1 MQQLLRNKK
10 IVSAAFNAQP
20 FAYGERGDHVALFQK
35 ALFGLGYDLPRS
47 YMSATRNGPE
57 FDGIFGEETKEVT
70 RAFQTEQMLKDDAVV
85 GEQTVFMVSTR
96 YGLIPVVVPHKRDL
110 LNRAARLFHSRAAV
124 LASIAERFVKE
135 MNFYLGTLKVSSD
148 DYRRMRGY
156 LTSGLISV
164 SVLSKKRFLA
174 VKGRKEAV
182 YETQNN
188 RIVLREDRN
197 YFTRLG
203 QATCVHELTHA
214 ILDDRR
220 IPIPTAS
227 RDEAIAYLAEAFYLT
242 KRFRIS
248 FSFDRPSVHVPSTYT
263 AAQPLIDAI
272 LAGKAQA
279 TTDIRDF
286 QREVMR
292 RNRITPLS
300 KYIYDGI

>member
-20 FAYGERGDHVALFQK
+20 FAYGENGDHVALFQK

-47 YMSATRNGPE
+47 YVSASRNGPE
-57 FDGIFGEETKEVT
+57 FDGIFGEETQETT

-85 GEQTVFMVSTR
+85 GEQTIFMISTR

-110 LNRAARLFHSRAAV
+110 LNRTGRLFHSRAAV
-124 LASIAERFVKE
+124 IASIAESFIKE

-148 DYRRMRGY
+148 DYRRMRRY
-156 LTSGLISV
+156 LASGLISV
-164 SVLSKKRFLA
+164 SVLSQKRFLN

-182 YETQNN
+182 YETKNN

-227 RDEAIAYLAEAFYLT
+227 RDEAIAVLAEAFYLT
-242 KRFRIS
+242 KRFRMS
-248 FSFDRPSVHVPSTYT
+248 FALDRPSVHVPSTYT

-272 LAGKAQA
+272 MASKAQA
-279 TTDIRDF
+279 KKDIRSF
-286 QREVMR
+286 QQEVMR
-292 RNRITPLS
+292 RNRIAPLS